1 MEQLPMSEEVKIVRN
16 GEAEELHVLG
26 VNLSF
31 LCRPEDTG
39 NAWSLMENVIP
50 RDAGPPPHYHAWAE
64 AYYLISGEVEFDI
77 AGERTAVR
85 AGDFIYAPAGTV
97 HAFRGVSEEAA
108 RMLVIDAPAHA
119 EAFFKQV
126 DRDVSDPVRDGHKI
140 PGIGAAN
147 GIHFVPQEMTA
158 S

>member
-1 MEQLPMSEEVKIVRN
+1 MSEQIKIVRH
-16 GEAEELHVLG
+16 GAAERLHVLG
-26 VNLSF
+26 VDLSF

-39 NAWSLMENVIP
+39 NAWSLMENIIP
-50 RDAGPPPHYHAWAE
+50 KDAGPPPHFHGWAE

-77 AGERTAVR
+77 AGQKTRVHG
-85 AGDFIYAPAGTV
+85 GDFIYAPAGTV
-97 HAFRGVSEEAA
+97 HAFRGMSDEPA

-126 DRDVSDPVRDGHKI
+126 DRDVSDLARDGHKI

-147 GIHFVPQEMTA
+147 GINFLA
-158 S
+158 DAAA